1 MAGME
6 VLNRGHDRR
15 TGGVALVTGAR
26 RGIGAAIAVGL
37 AGAGGTVIIH
47 HLDAAHEAR
56 TVVDSCREKGADSF
70 AVEADLR
77 NPAAIAALGD
87 ELEATAGG
95 VDVLVN
101 NAAQASSNGLAALS
115 QAEWDDVVAVNL
127 TAALLLSQRFVPRMA
142 ANGWGRI
149 INITSATVR
158 QGGPSGP
165 AYVTTKAG
173 LVGMTRSLAKELG
186 RSGITVNAVS
196 PGAIMTE
203 AEAELFNDEAPGDLN
218 ARILAKQA
226 LARRV
231 LPWDVAH
238 LVVYLV
244 SPEADALTGQVIEI
258 NGGSVLR

>member
-6 VLNRGHDRR
+6 LLDRDPR
-15 TGGVALVTGAR
+15 TGKVVLVTGAR

-37 AGAGGTVIIH
+37 ARAGVTVIVH
-47 HLDAAHEAR
+47 HLDAVREALA
-56 TVVDSCREKGADSF
+56 VVDSCQERGADSF
-70 AVEADLR
+70 SIEADLR
-77 NPAAIAALGD
+77 DPAGVIALGD
-87 ELEATAGG
+87 ELEATVGG

-101 NAAQASSNGLAALS
+101 NAAQASSSGLATLTY
-115 QAEWDDVVAVNL
+115 AEWSDVVTVNL
-127 TAALLLSQRFVPRMA
+127 TAALLLIQRFAPRMV

-165 AYVTTKAG
+165 AYVASKAG
-173 LVGMTRSLAKELG
+173 LVGLTRSLAKELG

-203 AEAELFNDEAPGDLN
+203 AEAELFSDDDPDDLN
-218 ARILAKQA
+218 SRILARQA

-231 LPWDVAH
+231 LPQDVAH
-238 LVVYLV
+238 LVVYLA